1 VMADDERDEQATQV
15 GHQTLADSSS
25 EDTAIRQGP
34 PADQAPIDSP
44 AGAQSA
50 AGSGPEAQA
59 KTEVFVQTAQPSE
72 EQQQAAP
79 TPPVP
84 QDSPRAPESPAEADR
99 MAVDAQSDPFNEKP
113 HLYALGAF
121 AGAFVAA
128 QILKRITTGG
138 DD

>member
-1 VMADDERDEQATQV
+1 MADDERDEQATQV
-15 GHQTLADSSS
+15 GHQTLP
-25 EDTAIRQGP
+25 DTE
-34 PADQAPIDSP
+34 APEQSP

-59 KTEVFVQTAQPSE
+59 TTEVFVQTAQPSE

-84 QDSPRAPESPAEADR
+84 SDEQRPPESPAEADR
-99 MAVDAQSDPFNEKP
+99 MAVDAHDDPFNEKP
-113 HLYALGAF
+113 HLYAI
-121 AGAFVAA
+121 GAFVGAFVVA
-128 QILKRITTGG
+128 QVLKRITTGG